1 MSREKQIEGIR
12 SVILRMNVCEMC
24 DEIKC
29 IYDCDR
35 CIATQI
41 YNAGYRKQSEV
52 VREIFEEIEKC
63 TLRKIVMDGEVLY
76 DKTEQFAEL
85 KKKYTEEQNDI

>member
-52 VREIFEEIEKC
+52 VREIFEEIEKIIKYSYYADELGEWHDE
-63 TLRKIVMDGEVLY
+63 TLLLGGID
-76 DKTEQFAEL
+76 EL
-85 KKKYTEEQNDI
+85 KKKYTEG